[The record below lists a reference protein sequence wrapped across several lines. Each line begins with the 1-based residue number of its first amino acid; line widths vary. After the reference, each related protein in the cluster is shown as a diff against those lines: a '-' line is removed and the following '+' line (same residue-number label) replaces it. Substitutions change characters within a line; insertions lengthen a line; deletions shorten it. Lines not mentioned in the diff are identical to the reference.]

1 MFIYSFCK
9 ILLAPGDPGGHASAV
24 SDAERIVA
32 KATIAIDGVAG
43 IEVLAVGSPAGDV
56 SLLCDGRPLAD
67 STQDDDTNLLNL
79 RTARGAAFEKLGG
92 LLDELEA
99 AIADQSGERK
109 SATSSAIEALRILLK
124 QA

>member
-1 MFIYSFCK
+1 M
-9 ILLAPGDPGGHASAV
+9 

-32 KATIAIDGVAG
+32 KATVTIDGVAG
-43 IEVLAVGSPAGDV
+43 IEVLAVGGPGGDV

-67 STQDDDTNLLNL
+67 SSESDETNLLNL

-92 LLDELEA
+92 LLDELEGA
-99 AIADQSGERK
+99 VAGLEDAGK
-109 SATSSAIEALRILLK
+109 SATRASIEALRILLK

>member
-1 MFIYSFCK
+1 M
-9 ILLAPGDPGGHASAV
+9 